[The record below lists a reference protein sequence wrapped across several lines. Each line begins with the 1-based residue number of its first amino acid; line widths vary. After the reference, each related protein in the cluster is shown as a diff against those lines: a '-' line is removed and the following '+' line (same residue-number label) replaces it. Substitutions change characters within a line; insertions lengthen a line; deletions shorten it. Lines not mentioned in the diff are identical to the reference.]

1 MFFHCSMCP
10 DTDQQDNTQFKLPVF
25 EATGEIPKEEA
36 LKIHNPNKHAR
47 SPLATT
53 QKPARKP
60 KKPKH
65 SHPTKVTNLLDKES
79 SPSPEPDQE
88 PPIVSAQSHPT
99 PHALV
104 VPLSTPNTQ
113 TANPSFSPDTTFNK
127 EAQTISPAE
136 VFKPVDPSTQAP
148 FPPPAIQTGVPSGQ
162 SDPCKL
168 PSHSLTTH
176 LAFENCKLISYF
188 YQQTHL
194 LPLLQMPLTQTP
206 PRIPILALVG

>member
-65 SHPTKVTNLLDKES
+65 SHPTKVTNLLDKDS

-104 VPLSTPNTQ
+104 VPLSTPNTLLVYNSIRRNCEP
-113 TANPSFSPDTTFNK
+113 T
-127 EAQTISPAE
+127 
-136 VFKPVDPSTQAP
+136 TQAQLRRSLL
-148 FPPPAIQTGVPSGQ
+148 IRPSSSSATEKRIRAQ
-162 SDPCKL
+162 SNSQFQ
-168 PSHSLTTH
+168 PSRLVSLSPIFLNQPSIT
-176 LAFENCKLISYF
+176 F
-188 YQQTHL
+188 
-194 LPLLQMPLTQTP
+194 LTCQFIRTQHVN
-206 PRIPILALVG
+206 RQRTFRRSTRLKKWR